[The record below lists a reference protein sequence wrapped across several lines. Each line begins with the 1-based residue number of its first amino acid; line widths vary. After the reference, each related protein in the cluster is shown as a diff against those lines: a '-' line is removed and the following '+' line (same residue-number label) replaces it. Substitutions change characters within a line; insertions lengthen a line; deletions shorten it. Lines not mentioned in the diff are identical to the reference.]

1 MDIFILCLAAMLI
14 GVSKAGFGG
23 GTGIIVGP
31 LLALL
36 FPAKEAVALMLPLLL
51 ACDIFALYPY
61 WRKWD
66 AANVRVLFP
75 GAMVGIVIGY
85 LALGKMSDELL
96 KRAIGGLAI
105 GFALLQVYR
114 DLIIRSEG
122 RLAPRLWHG
131 SLFGLGTGF
140 VSTLSHVG
148 GTLTTMYLIPQK
160 LDSERFV
167 GTTTAL
173 YFLVNAAKIPAYLSL
188 DMLNTDVLVQDLP
201 LLPVVFAGTFLGVY
215 LNRRVPAAWFTR
227 VVLVIVFVTGIQL
240 LLGDWLRS
248 KFSLL
253 WSGAA

>member
-1 MDIFILCLAAMLI
+1 MELAILWLAALLI

-66 AANVRVLFP
+66 PENVRVLWP
-75 GAMVGIVIGY
+75 GALLGIACAVP
-85 LALGKMSDELL
+85 LLGIMADDVL
-96 KRAIGGLAI
+96 KKAIGGLAI
-105 GFALLQVYR
+105 GFALLQIYR
-114 DLIIRSEG
+114 DWIIQTQS
-122 RLAPRLWHG
+122 RLKPEPWLG
-131 SLFGLGTGF
+131 TIFGFGTGF

-173 YFLVNAAKIPAYLSL
+173 YFLVNAAKVPCFWYLGMFNR
-188 DMLNTDVLVQDLP
+188 DMLLLDLQLMPVALV
-201 LLPVVFAGTFLGVY
+201 GTILGVY
-215 LNRRVPAAWFTR
+215 LNRRVPAGWFTR
-227 VVLVIVFVTGIQL
+227 VILVIVLVTGVKLIL
-240 LLGDWLRS
+240 D
-248 KFSLL
+248 
-253 WSGAA
+253 